1 MQCSLKEETALLLM
15 YLFLLNFL
23 AIAYPDFICV
33 TDEQRVLAVIHPD
46 LPNQFIREPLVVRI
60 EKSQEFAG
68 RTFDAGVAC
77 RGYAAMLLK

>member
-33 TDEQRVLAVIHPD
+33 TDEQRIIRVIHPY
-46 LPNQFIREPLVVRI
+46 LSKQFVREPLVIRI
-60 EKSQEFAG
+60 EKSQEFA
-68 RTFDAGVAC
+68 
-77 RGYAAMLLK
+77 